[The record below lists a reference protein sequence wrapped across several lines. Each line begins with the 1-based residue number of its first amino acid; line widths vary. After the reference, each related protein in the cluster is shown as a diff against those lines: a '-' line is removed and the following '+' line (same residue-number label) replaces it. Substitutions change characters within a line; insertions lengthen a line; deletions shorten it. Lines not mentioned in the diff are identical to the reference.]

1 MSVENVDNLLEI
13 TNTNNEAVDNTQ
25 EQLTF
30 FKIKQTHGINET
42 NLMTLPF
49 ISLKRKVEPT
59 IERVWK
65 KSNDEV
71 VSMKVVGGE
80 HGVPQIAELDVLLAL
95 FRIHLKNNKN
105 GFFKNKDT
113 NQLKIPQKIHFTYS
127 MLADEL
133 GYKTKSGFLKKKLE
147 KSVKKLNETTIYNK
161 FAILDAEKGEFVS
174 KFKGEESCRIL
185 KRYKSYSKEDYK
197 RENGKL
203 MNPYEIKDYQCVEID
218 DFFLSNMCNNYYKIY
233 DYEKYKGLKMAIAK
247 KIFLILN
254 TWSKGNSK
262 FITYQVLADY
272 IGLDFKEKK
281 EQYYAIKQINK
292 AVQELVDVG
301 YIDSFDILRNQGVN
315 IIFNQYKLDQANY
328 KHLFK
333 NPNEIVPELRQYG
346 LEYDEIGKLMEKEST
361 DYVIGVLRSLRYRLE
376 AKGEN
381 KTNPREYLL
390 SAFGKVKWDVKQFMD

>member
-1 MSVENVDNLLEI
+1 MIVDNVDNAVELSNIDNKL
-13 TNTNNEAVDNTQ
+13 VDNSQ

-49 ISLKRKVEPT
+49 VSLKRKSEST

-65 KSNDEV
+65 KSNNEI

-80 HGVPQIAELDVLLAL
+80 FGVPQIAELDVLLAL

-105 GFFKNKDT
+105 GFLKNKET

-127 MLADEL
+127 TLADEL
-133 GYKTKSGFLKKKLE
+133 GYKTKSGSLKKKLE
-147 KSVKKLNETTIYNK
+147 RSVKKLNEATIYNK
-161 FAILDAEKGEFVS
+161 FAILDAEKGEYIS
-174 KFKGEESCRIL
+174 SFKGEESCRIL
-185 KRYKSYSKEDYK
+185 KRYKSYSKENYK
-197 RENGKL
+197 KENGKL

-218 DFFLSNMCNNYYKIY
+218 DFFLNNMCNNYYKIY

-281 EQYYAIKQINK
+281 ECYYAIKQINK
-292 AVQELVDVG
+292 AMQELVDVN
-301 YIDSFDILRNQGVN
+301 YIDNFEILRNKGVN
-315 IIFNQYKLDQANY
+315 IIFNQYKLDKDNY

-333 NPNEIVPELRQYG
+333 NPNDIVPELRKYG
-346 LEYDEIGKLMEKEST
+346 FEYEEIGKMIEKESL
-361 DYVIGVLRSLRYRLE
+361 DYIIGVLRSLRYRLE
-376 AKGEN
+376 TNGES
-381 KTNPREYLL
+381 KTNLKKYLL
-390 SAFGKVKWDVKQFMD
+390 SAFEKEKWDVKEFMD